1 MKYLRFFSFLF
12 VAALLG
18 ACTDEESALGIDLVD
33 STTHYTG
40 YSDTLYA
47 DQAWTQFEDSLLTS
61 NYSFGILGNY
71 SDPVFGSVS
80 ATLYTQIALPTN
92 TTSYAFDSAMT
103 IDSVVLSFYKNQL
116 FPDTAGAYAF
126 HFEVKQLA
134 QPLLSD
140 TSYYAFDELPVDE
153 STLFYD
159 ATVNVAYSDTMISL
173 VLDSSVNSMLRL
185 SASAEDF
192 IAATKGLR
200 VRITTAGDPG
210 MVSLDFS
217 SAYTC
222 MRAYFHYTYGETTT
236 NGTYSFLMGAGTSH
250 FIHFEHNYSGTL
262 FAGADSLGGGQRL
275 YLEPLGGHN
284 VRLSFDKAIRAFHAA
299 HPLAAI
305 HHAELVMP
313 VAPEA
318 PTLKPDQILLLGL
331 SESGNEYY
339 IDDLLNT
346 STLRGYDGTFHDDG
360 NYFRMRM
367 SQHLQGLLRKGAD
380 PGLVLML
387 NSRRH
392 AAQRTVLMG
401 NATTEKPKIILVY
414 SE

>member
-1 MKYLRFFSFLF
+1 
-12 VAALLG
+12 
-18 ACTDEESALGIDLVD
+18 
-33 STTHYTG
+33 
-40 YSDTLYA
+40 
-47 DQAWTQFEDSLLTS
+47 
-61 NYSFGILGNY
+61 
-71 SDPVFGSVS
+71 
-80 ATLYTQIALPTN
+80 
-92 TTSYAFDSAMT
+92 
-103 IDSVVLSFYKNQL
+103 
-116 FPDTAGAYAF
+116 
-126 HFEVKQLA
+126 
-134 QPLLSD
+134 
-140 TSYYAFDELPVDE
+140 
-153 STLFYD
+153 
-159 ATVNVAYSDTMISL
+159 
-173 VLDSSVNSMLRL
+173 
-185 SASAEDF
+185 
-192 IAATKGLR
+192 
-200 VRITTAGDPG
+200 
-210 MVSLDFS
+210 
-217 SAYTC
+217 
-222 MRAYFHYTYGETTT
+222 
-236 NGTYSFLMGAGTSH
+236 
-250 FIHFEHNYSGTL
+250 
-262 FAGADSLGGGQRL
+262 
-275 YLEPLGGHN
+275 
-284 VRLSFDKAIRAFHAA
+284 LSFDKAIRAFHAA